1 MSVSEEQLE
10 SIEEDLLSDTFVD
23 FERSVLQDN
32 IALFDTKAAAVL
44 AFSGVMI
51 LYCIDSI
58 ATLHFGTGPHAW
70 IVAWVIRALLA
81 VAAAGFMLS
90 AMFSLSTVRPRV
102 ARGAE
107 GHVFWD
113 SSVYKL
119 PLAEYLRAM
128 KALNP
133 TAARDEKLRHLHLLA
148 GICRNKIRD
157 FRASLFVAQGA
168 FVALVLA
175 ELARLVP

>member
-1 MSVSEEQLE
+1 MEAVEQQLE

-44 AFSGVMI
+44 AFSGVMV
-51 LYCIDSI
+51 LYSIDSI
-58 ATLHFGTGPHAW
+58 ATFHAAGPHARL
-70 IVAWVIRALLA
+70 VTAVVRALFA
-81 VAAAGFMLS
+81 VAAAGFLLS
-90 AMFSLSTVRPRV
+90 AVFSLSTVRPRV

-113 SSVYKL
+113 SAVYRL
-119 PLAEYLRAM
+119 PIADYLKAM
-128 KALNP
+128 KGLDP
-133 TAARDEKLRHLHLLA
+133 SQAREEKLRHLHLLA

-157 FRASLFVAQGA
+157 FRTSLFVAEGA
-168 FVALVLA
+168 FIALVAA
-175 ELARLVP
+175 ELARLTP